1 MTPNLKLNLQ
11 NSFDKVKF
19 LTLLQFAFVV
29 LGFLAEATIK
39 QILLNLT
46 FILQFIVLLVT
57 FNFYYKALKNLF
69 YSFWN
74 ISLILLFFY
83 IFGMI
88 RNFLFGTP
96 MIGILYFGSIILMAM
111 ACFIISS
118 PLYYPRFHWWEYD
131 FRYRADLK
139 CFVDAEGIHSAGRIS
154 DMRRGAA
161 CLELFKS
168 MNVGQRVQISLEV
181 LNQNYTLYA
190 EVRSKREPIIGRSTV
205 YGVKFISTDL
215 EQRQRLKFITN
226 YWNESKKIKIRNKFA
241 LANKV

>member
-1 MTPNLKLNLQ
+1 MNFKLNLQ

-19 LTLLQFAFVV
+19 LTLLQAFFVV
-29 LGFLAEATIK
+29 LGFLSEATIK
-39 QILLNLT
+39 QILLNFT
-46 FILQFIVLLVT
+46 FLFQIIILLVT
-57 FNFYYKALKNLF
+57 FNFYYTALKNLF

-74 ISLILLFFY
+74 ISFILMLFY

-88 RNFLFGTP
+88 RNLLFGTP
-96 MIGILYFGSIILMAM
+96 IIGVLYFGSIIMM
-111 ACFIISS
+111 IIACYIISS

-131 FRYRADLK
+131 FRYRTDLK
-139 CFVDAEGIHSAGRIS
+139 CQVDAEGIHSVGRIS

-161 CLELFKS
+161 CVELFKS
-168 MNVGQRVQISLEV
+168 INVGQRIQITLEI
-181 LNQNYTLYA
+181 LNQSYTLFA

-226 YWNESKKIKIRNKFA
+226 YWNESKKVKIRNKFA
-241 LANKV
+241 LSSKV